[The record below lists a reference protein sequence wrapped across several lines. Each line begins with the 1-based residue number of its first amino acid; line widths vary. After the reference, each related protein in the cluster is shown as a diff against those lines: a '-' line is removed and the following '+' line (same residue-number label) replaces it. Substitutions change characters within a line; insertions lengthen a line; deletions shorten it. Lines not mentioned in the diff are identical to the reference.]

1 MTSRLGTG
9 KLLAFFYSASVG
21 VLHCLDGEPMP
32 NTALFRG
39 LSMPE
44 GFFAVSKYFVISMTA
59 YVYHVQE
66 SSEIVR
72 VRLLP
77 ELAGRDGG
85 PGARLPVTRHRH
97 SRQCVQGQSVTR
109 TTTFR

>member
-21 VLHCLDGEPMP
+21 DHHCLDGVPIP
-32 NTALFRG
+32 IPHFL
-39 LSMPE
+39 E
-44 GFFAVSKYFVISMTA
+44 GYRCPKASLRYRNIVMSTTA
-59 YVYHVQE
+59 YVYPVQE
-66 SSEIVR
+66 SAEIVR

-97 SRQCVQGQSVTR
+97 SRQCIQGQSVTR